1 MSTIDATD
9 ERIIELLTQ
18 DAWQSSETLAKQIG
32 VSSATVRRRIKK
44 LVKNGTLRVGAFV
57 DPVKIGQPLAA
68 VVALGVPHD
77 KVDRVAQQLSSRHE
91 VKWVSSTTGRFDILA
106 FLRVGSTDDLA
117 TFVQK
122 ELPKLDAIRSSETF
136 VCLHIHKGYYTPL

>member
-1 MSTIDATD
+1 MSTIDAVD
-9 ERIIELLTQ
+9 ERIIQLLSQ

-68 VVALGVPHD
+68 VIALGVPHD
-77 KVDRVAQQLSSRHE
+77 RVEKVAQQLSSRPE
-91 VKWVSSTTGRFDILA
+91 VKWVASTTGRFDILA
-106 FLRVGSTDDLA
+106 FLRLGSTDELA

-122 ELPKLDAIRSSETF
+122 ELPRLEVIRSSETF
-136 VCLHIHKGYYTPL
+136 ICLHIHKGYYTPL